1 MSEKE
6 LPDGATVASS
16 PIPDAAPISAPAAAE
31 LPAKSAPMA
40 GWQQWLA
47 RVRTIRDL
55 PSQLESRLFGAA
67 SIALGFLA
75 WHWLT
80 MPWGDGN
87 RILSATLLPSLPD
100 TLASFRSLWFDRALT
115 LSVLA
120 SLGRVLG
127 GFLLTAS
134 IGIPLGLIAG
144 SYLRV
149 NAFLKPLSI
158 FGRNVPLAA
167 LIPLTLIWFGLGELQ
182 KVMFIFLATVGFVLF
197 DTTNAVQAV
206 PDRFLDTAYT
216 LGAHRT
222 PGKGIRRA
230 ALFGLVYALI
240 FSFGLF
246 LLQNHNEDSASL
258 IQEMTQSPF
267 WWHAAIGF
275 LLGSALWF
283 PIQSHQLLR
292 KVLLP
297 LALPDIINNL
307 RLIFGVA
314 FGYIMLAEVIDGKRG
329 LGFIITQSQRVGPRE
344 HIYLCLIIISLL
356 AYGID
361 QSIRSLQRKFFPYL
375 KNAES

>member
-1 MSEKE
+1 MPENE
-6 LPDGATVASS
+6 LPD
-16 PIPDAAPISAPAAAE
+16 SAPAESGPVPSLAPALVAAPE
-31 LPAKSAPMA
+31 NPTPLI

-55 PSQLESRLFGAA
+55 PSPLESRLFGAA
-67 SIALGFLA
+67 SIALVFLA
-75 WHWLT
+75 WHLLT
-80 MPWGDGN
+80 MPWSDGS
-87 RILSATLLPSLPD
+87 RIISAALLPSLPD
-100 TLASFRSLWFDRALT
+100 TFASFHSLWFDRALT

-127 GFLLTAS
+127 GFLLTAA

-230 ALFGLVYALI
+230 SLFGLIYAVI

-246 LLQNHNEDSASL
+246 LLQNHNDDSPTLS
-258 IQEMTQSPF
+258 QEMLQAPF

-314 FGYIMLAEVIDGKRG
+314 FGYIMLAEVIDAKRG
-329 LGFIITQSQRVGPRE
+329 LGYIINQSQRRGLDE

-361 QSIRSLQRKFFPYL
+361 QFIRSLQRKFFPYL